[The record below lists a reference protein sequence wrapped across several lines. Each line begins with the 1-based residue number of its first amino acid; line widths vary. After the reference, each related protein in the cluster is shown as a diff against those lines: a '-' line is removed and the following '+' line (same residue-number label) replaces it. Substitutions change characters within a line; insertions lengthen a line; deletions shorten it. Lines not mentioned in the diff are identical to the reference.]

1 MRPSRACAARSL
13 LCAREAC
20 TMLCAAHVR
29 ARAGVR
35 GRRRS
40 AVVARGA
47 PAARAAHEPHAISQR
62 CGGGF
67 GAVHSQ
73 RRGRLSPT

>member
-40 AVVARGA
+40 AVVA
-47 PAARAAHEPHAISQR
+47 ARAGRRLLARRTSHTRLASAAA
-62 CGGGF
+62 
-67 GAVHSQ
+67 GASALCTHK
-73 RRGRLSPT
+73 GAAG